1 MNKELVINKPVCPK
15 CGKSLWKTVK
25 SNKEYQ
31 CRSCGEITE
40 HIETKRI
47 IEVKEV
53 VKEVEAK
60 KENSPEDIRKD
71 ANVEKVNN

>member
-40 HIETKRI
+40 HIETKRV
-47 IEVKEV
+47 IEVKAEV
-53 VKEVEAK
+53 KKVKEAINPENIK
-60 KENSPEDIRKD
+60 KDD
-71 ANVEKVNN
+71 NVEKVNS